1 MKIIKILLITIFSL
15 LLLVIAAA
23 IAIPV
28 FIDPNDYKQQ
38 IEQQVKQQTGRDLN
52 IIGDINVSL
61 SLSPSYLPTSLAFEL
76 GKTELSNPANF
87 SKDSNKPF
95 ATINKVAVNAAI
107 LPLIQENRVEIGKI
121 ILDQANIFLLKNKQG
136 KANWES
142 FSAADG
148 AAKADSAKDS
158 PADSKKQS
166 QATKKSTQ
174 EMPEIQIAGVEI
186 KNSIVSFDDY
196 SSGQHITLDK
206 LALNISELKENKPID
221 LEYSTHF
228 QLSSSDPKKKDQNL
242 TGDFS
247 IKTLATINIKQQNF
261 QLNNTAL
268 DLSIAGAAV
277 PSGKNHT
284 RLSGN
289 IILDLAKQ
297 LLTIEKMNLDSYQL
311 NLKGNLNVSDLMQN
325 PKFNSHFELA
335 QFSPKDLMKRLA
347 IDIPKMKNPNVLN
360 TSKMKMQLTGDANKI
375 NLTSLDV
382 ALDEIIIKGSA
393 TINNLAICPSVT
405 KNLPLP
411 LLFLIKS
418 S

>member
-148 AAKADSAKDS
+148 PAKADSAKDS

-268 DLSIAGAAV
+268 DLSIAGTAV

-289 IILDLAKQ
+289 IILD
-297 LLTIEKMNLDSYQL
+297 
-311 NLKGNLNVSDLMQN
+311 
-325 PKFNSHFELA
+325 
-335 QFSPKDLMKRLA
+335 
-347 IDIPKMKNPNVLN
+347 
-360 TSKMKMQLTGDANKI
+360 
-375 NLTSLDV
+375 
-382 ALDEIIIKGSA
+382 
-393 TINNLAICPSVT
+393 
-405 KNLPLP
+405 
-411 LLFLIKS
+411 
-418 S
+418 